1 MVNDPALYNQLTSF
15 MDNGGGWGIRF
26 INGFYN
32 LTHPLASPSPANVA
46 QPVMLTTSQAG
57 ACIGQPASTTTAVS
71 VFPAVAAPNA
81 SLDGSSSTK

>member
-1 MVNDPALYNQLTSF
+1 
-15 MDNGGGWGIRF
+15 MDNSGGWGIRF

-57 ACIGQPASTTTAVS
+57 ACIGQPASATAAVS
-71 VFPAVAAPNA
+71 AIPAVAAPSA
-81 SLDGSSSTK
+81 SLYGSASTK